1 MSKQRDNAL
10 AVSEEPSNAPSP
22 QAPELALTKELTR
35 VEEANLSFYE
45 AFTKGD
51 LDRMIELW
59 SNSPHVRCVHPG
71 WELVVGW
78 ANIRQSWS
86 EIFRSLQDI
95 EFSLEDIHVEVSGRT
110 AWVNLMA
117 HVRVTTDEGD
127 VFNASMVT
135 TNIFE
140 RIDDQWLMV
149 LHHASNF
156 ADDEESDEESHEP
169 IFGRSGS
176 SSSSMN

>member
-1 MSKQRDNAL
+1 MSKQRENAL
-10 AVSEEPSNAPSP
+10 AVSEEPTNAPTST
-22 QAPELALTKELTR
+22 APELALTKELTR
-35 VEEANLSFYE
+35 VEEANLTFYE

-51 LDRMIELW
+51 IDRMSELW

-78 ANIRQSWS
+78 PNIRQSWT

-110 AWVNLMA
+110 AWVNLLA

-156 ADDEESDEESHEP
+156 ADDEEGEEESHEP
-169 IFGRSGS
+169 LFGRSTSGS
-176 SSSSMN
+176 GGPN